1 MLTVTNLVY
10 TDSLHDVS
18 LDHLTGLF
26 AHWGSPPAP
35 EAILRIFQGS
45 GRVIL
50 ARDGQ
55 KGPVIGY
62 ITAITDGVSTAYI
75 PHLEVRAEWQ
85 GQGIGSELVRQ
96 MVEQLNHIYA
106 IDLMCDPELQ
116 PFYAKQGFRAW
127 TGMLIRNYDR
137 QSCA

>member
-1 MLTVTNLVY
+1 MTAY
-10 TDSLHDVS
+10 TDSLHEVTTE
-18 LDHLTGLF
+18 HLTGLF
-26 AHWGSPPAP
+26 AHWGSPPTP

-45 GRVIL
+45 DLVVL

-55 KGPVIGY
+55 SGPVIGY

-75 PHLEVRAEWQ
+75 PHLEVRGEWQ

-96 MVEQLNHIYA
+96 MVERLRHLYA

-116 PFYAKQGFRAW
+116 PFYARQGFRPW

>member
-1 MLTVTNLVY
+1 MIHY
-10 TDSLHDVS
+10 TDSLHEINESDLV
-18 LDHLTGLF
+18 GLF
-26 AHWGSPPAP
+26 SHWGSPPAP

-45 GRVIL
+45 QIVLL
-50 ARDGQ
+50 AREGEG
-55 KGPVIGY
+55 GPVIGY

-85 GQGIGSELVRQ
+85 GQGIGSELVRLLL
-96 MVEQLNHIYA
+96 ERLRHIYA

-116 PFYAKQGFRAW
+116 PFYARQGFRAW

-137 QSCA
+137 QTCG

>member
-1 MLTVTNLVY
+1 MTDLIY
-10 TDSLHDVS
+10 TDSLYEVTVE
-18 LDHLTGLF
+18 HLTGLF

-45 GRVIL
+45 DLVVL

-55 KGPVIGY
+55 TGPIIGY
-62 ITAITDGVSTAYI
+62 ITAITDGVSAAYI
-75 PHLEVRAEWQ
+75 PHLEVRAAWQ
-85 GQGIGSELVRQ
+85 GQGIGSELVRR
-96 MVEQLNHIYA
+96 MVERLNHIYA

-116 PFYAKQGFRAW
+116 PFYAKQGFRIW